1 MVSHQLTISLDEDA
15 FRALEKRAQSE
26 RRPLEEVAASLL
38 TTASKV
44 PATGMTSLEGRFV
57 VGQIVTPS
65 PPEFP
70 TEPLVLV
77 RGIYYR
83 YRIVG
88 KPQPGQRFVVTAVKD
103 NVLTLTPTNESEDD
117 A

>member
-26 RRPLEEVAASLL
+26 RR
-38 TTASKV
+38 
-44 PATGMTSLEGRFV
+44 
-57 VGQIVTPS
+57 
-65 PPEFP
+65 
-70 TEPLVLV
+70 LV

-83 YRIVG
+83 YRIAD

>member
-1 MVSHQLTISLDEDA
+1 M
-15 FRALEKRAQSE
+15 
-26 RRPLEEVAASLL
+26 
-38 TTASKV
+38 
-44 PATGMTSLEGRFV
+44 

-65 PPEFP
+65 AFDP

-83 YRIVG
+83 YRIAD

>member
-26 RRPLEEVAASLL
+26 RRTLEGVAASML
-38 TTASKV
+38 TTASKL
-44 PATGMTSLEGRFV
+44 PATGMTSLEGPFV

-65 PPEFP
+65 AFDP

-83 YRIVG
+83 YRIAG

>member
-1 MVSHQLTISLDEDA
+1 M
-15 FRALEKRAQSE
+15 
-26 RRPLEEVAASLL
+26 L

-44 PATGMTSLEGRFV
+44 LATGITSLEGRFV

-65 PPEFP
+65 AFDP

>member
-1 MVSHQLTISLDEDA
+1 MVSHQLTIFLDEDA
-15 FRALEKRAQSE
+15 FRALKKRVQSE
-26 RRPLEEVAASLL
+26 RRPLEAVAASLL

-44 PATGMTSLEGRFV
+44 PATWMTNLEGRFV

-65 PPEFP
+65 AFDP